1 MGGER
6 RSPVRAELGV
16 MISITYLFLVGAI
29 IAAIVGAM
37 GKCPW
42 YVSVL
47 LLCIVVAL
55 QVLPVK

>member
-1 MGGER
+1 
-6 RSPVRAELGV
+6 
-16 MISITYLFLVGAI
+16 MISITYLFLLGAI

-55 QVLPVK
+55 QVLPVN

>member
-1 MGGER
+1 
-6 RSPVRAELGV
+6 
-16 MISITYLFLVGAI
+16 MITITYIFLVGAI

-47 LLCIVVAL
+47 LLCIVVAIGVIPL
-55 QVLPVK
+55 K